1 MVQGDHFYHSFHRM
15 LGSAVYRE
23 CFLILRGPR
32 RGTTQGGAGGSP
44 SQDHWISHCALSPVG
59 CCALRV
65 CVCVCVCVCV
75 LGGRRW
81 PHTAALDEAGLN
93 LLRMHRTRTAVP
105 LPLNNYTGN
114 WGALW
119 STRQPSIW
127 TELPAEAAASPP
139 ACHCIQKR
147 SGHPGRRRADQAQP
161 LLPSLPPPISPF
173 QKRGSPHG
181 YQRRKRGR
189 DKSGVNRSTPL

>member
-1 MVQGDHFYHSFHRM
+1 MLSDPEGAKERDH
-15 LGSAVYRE
+15 
-23 CFLILRGPR
+23 PR
-32 RGTTQGGAGGSP
+32 RSRGQPKPGPLDLSLCTQP
-44 SQDHWISHCALSPVG
+44 S
-59 CCALRV
+59 RV
-65 CVCVCVCVCV
+65 LCTACVCVCVCVCV